1 LKEDGMPPLRID
13 VPQAHAALQEDPKA
27 VYLDVRSEQEFAEGH
42 PEGAINIPIG
52 TPNPVQQRLEPNPD
66 FLAVARAVIPAEIPV
81 IVGCKAGPRAELAA
95 RVLAEHGYAD
105 VRWVLGGFHGMTD
118 PMGNVVAPGW
128 SQLELPSSRETGEG
142 VGYGSLRRKAGL
154 K

>member
-1 LKEDGMPPLRID
+1 MPPLRID
-13 VPQAHAALQEDPKA
+13 VPQAHAALQENPRT
-27 VYLDVRSEQEFAEGH
+27 VYLDVRTEQEFADGH

-52 TPNPVQQRLEPNPD
+52 TPNPAQRRLEPNPD
-66 FLAVARAVIPAEIPV
+66 FLAVARAAIPGDVPV

-95 RVLAEHGYAD
+95 RVLAENGYED
-105 VRWVLGGFHGMTD
+105 VRWMLGGFEGMTD

-128 SQLELPSSRETGEG
+128 AQLGLPASRETGAG
-142 VGYGSLRRKAGL
+142 VGYASLRKKAGL